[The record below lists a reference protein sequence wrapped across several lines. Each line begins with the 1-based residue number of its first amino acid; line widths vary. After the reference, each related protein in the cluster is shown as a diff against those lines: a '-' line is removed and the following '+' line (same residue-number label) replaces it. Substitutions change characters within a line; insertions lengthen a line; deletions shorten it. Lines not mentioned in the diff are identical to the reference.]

1 MPDFE
6 TVNEIRERQD
16 AEAAKK
22 LKADQKRMGVHPTLS
37 NKPDAVAAR
46 AAKQEAPDTS
56 KNTPKKQRSEPGARA
71 YSASADTKSVDS
83 NVNHGPEQQTSPD
96 GNQMNVTG
104 AGTTDASK
112 DKKQS

>member
-46 AAKQEAPDTS
+46 AAKQEAPEKDD
-56 KNTPKKQRSEPGARA
+56 KKQRSEPGSRA
-71 YSASADTKSVDS
+71 YSASADPKPADS
-83 NVNHGPEQQTSPD
+83 NVNHGPEQQTSPS

-104 AGTTDASK
+104 AGTTNASK

>member
-71 YSASADTKSVDS
+71 YSASADS